1 MADKERI
8 GFIGLGSMGSRMAE
22 RILKGGYPLT
32 VYNKSREKTEPFV
45 WRGVQAVE
53 TPRDLALRSDVILCS
68 VADDAAVR
76 AVMLGPDGVLTGA
89 REGATIVNLSTVS
102 PTTSRELA
110 QATRARGASMI
121 DAAVSGSTPQ
131 AEQGSLVIFIG
142 GEQDSYQRV
151 KPVLDLLG
159 KEIFYM
165 GPSGAG
171 SIMKL
176 VVNTLLGVGLQAI
189 AEAIA
194 LGEKAGL
201 PKDRLLDTL
210 GRTAVVAPG
219 HKAKLTNALR
229 DEYPATFSVRL
240 MYKNFGLILDEA
252 GELAVP
258 MPATAVARQM
268 CAAERVKRL
277 EEDYSVVIRLME
289 SLAGLGT
296 DAGGDM
302 GSSGERK

>member
-32 VYNKSREKTEPFV
+32 VYNKSREKTQPFV
-45 WRGVQAVE
+45 RWGAQAVE
-53 TPRDLALRSDVILCS
+53 TPRDLALRSEVILCS

-89 REGATIVNLSTVS
+89 REGAIIVNLSTVS

-110 QATRARGASMI
+110 QATRARDVSMI
-121 DAAVSGSTPQ
+121 DAPVSGSAPQ
-131 AEQGSLVIFIG
+131 AEQGSLVVFVG
-142 GEQDSYQRV
+142 GEQASYEHV

-159 KEIFYM
+159 KETFYM

-171 SIMKL
+171 SAMKL
-176 VVNTLLGVGLQAI
+176 VVNTILGVGLQAI

-194 LGEKAGL
+194 LGQKAGL
-201 PKDRLLDTL
+201 PKDRLLDVL
-210 GRTAVVAPG
+210 GQTAVVAPG
-219 HKAKLTNALR
+219 HKAKLENALR
-229 DEYPATFSVRL
+229 EEYPVTFALRL
-240 MYKNFGLILDEA
+240 MYKDFGLIMDEA
-252 GELAVP
+252 AKLAVP
-258 MPATAVARQM
+258 MPATAVTRQM
-268 CAAERVKRL
+268 CAAERVKGL

-296 DAGGDM
+296 DAGGD
-302 GSSGERK
+302 R

>member
-1 MADKERI
+1 MAEKERI

-32 VYNKSREKTEPFV
+32 VYNKSREKTESFV
-45 WRGVQAVE
+45 RRGAEAVG
-53 TPRDLALRSDVILCS
+53 TPRDLASRSDTILCS
-68 VADDAAVR
+68 VTDDSAVR
-76 AVMLGPDGVLTGA
+76 AVMLDPDGVLDGT

-102 PTTSRELA
+102 PKTSRELA
-110 QATRARGASMI
+110 QATRERGASMI
-121 DAAVSGSTPQ
+121 DAPVSGSTPQ

-142 GEQDSYQRV
+142 GEQESYQRV

-201 PKDRLLDTL
+201 SKDRLLDTL
-210 GRTAVVAPG
+210 GQTAVIAPG
-219 HKAKLTNALR
+219 HKAKLANVLR
-229 DEYPATFSVRL
+229 DVYPATFGVRL
-240 MYKNFGLILDEA
+240 MYKDFGLILDEA
-252 GELAVP
+252 AELSVS

-268 CAAERVKRL
+268 CAAERVKGL
-277 EEDYSVVIRLME
+277 EEDYSAVIRLME
-289 SLAGLGT
+289 SLAGLGQT
-296 DAGGDM
+296 TGP
-302 GSSGERK
+302 